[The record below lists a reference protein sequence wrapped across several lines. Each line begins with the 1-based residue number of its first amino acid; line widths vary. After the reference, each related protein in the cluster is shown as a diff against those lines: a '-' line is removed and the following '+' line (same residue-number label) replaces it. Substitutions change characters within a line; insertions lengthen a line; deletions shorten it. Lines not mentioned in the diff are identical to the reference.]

1 MENRLLNMLLLGSAL
16 MVSDTAM
23 AWETGDAPR
32 PDVTVEHVNSADGG
46 KVYQIAATG
55 TVAAA
60 PAAVWRILADYQHL
74 ADFVPDLKSSRVL
87 SRKGSKVV
95 VEQLGIAR
103 FLVFT
108 QRIRL
113 VVQVQEQ
120 PPERID
126 ISLIE
131 GDMKVYRASWVVS
144 PVAGAAGSRVVYTST
159 MEPAFYVP
167 EMIGES
173 LIKKD
178 IARMM
183 TAVLARLDRQE

>member
-1 MENRLLNMLLLGSAL
+1 MVNRIFNMLLLGSAL
-16 MVSDTAM
+16 MASNNAL
-23 AWETGDAPR
+23 AWATRDVPR
-32 PDVTVEHVNSADGG
+32 LDVTVKHVDSADGG

-55 TVAAA
+55 TVAAT
-60 PAAVWRILADYQHL
+60 PAAVWRILSDYDQL
-74 ADFVPDLKSSRVL
+74 ADFVPDLKSARVL
-87 SRKGSKVV
+87 SRNGNTVI
-95 VEQLGIAR
+95 VEQLGVAR
-103 FLVFT
+103 FLVFS

-131 GDMKVYRASWVVS
+131 GDMKVYRASWVLS
-144 PVAGAAGSRVVYTST
+144 PVTGAAGTRVEYTASI
-159 MEPAFYVP
+159 EPTFYVP

-173 LIKKD
+173 LIKQD

-183 TAVLARLDRQE
+183 TALLSRLDRQE

>member
-1 MENRLLNMLLLGSAL
+1 MVIRILNMLLLGSAL
-16 MVSDTAM
+16 MASNTAT
-23 AWETGDAPR
+23 AWATGDAPR
-32 PDVTVEHVNSADGG
+32 LELAVKRVDVADGG

-55 TVAAA
+55 TVAAT
-60 PAAVWRILADYQHL
+60 PAAVWRILSDYKHH
-74 ADFVPDLKSSRVL
+74 ADFVPDLKSARVL
-87 SRKGSKVV
+87 SRDGNQVI
-95 VEQLGIAR
+95 VEQLGAAR

-113 VVQVQEQ
+113 VVRVQEQ

-144 PVAGAAGSRVVYTST
+144 PVAGAAGTRVVYSASI
-159 MEPAFYVP
+159 EPKFYVP

>member
-1 MENRLLNMLLLGSAL
+1 MLLLGSSL
-16 MVSDTAM
+16 MASDTAM

-55 TVAAA
+55 TVTAA

-87 SRKGSKVV
+87 SRKGSKLI
-95 VEQLGIAR
+95 VEQLGVAR

-144 PVAGAAGSRVVYTST
+144 PVAGAAGSRVVYTSS
-159 MEPAFYVP
+159 MEPDFYVP